1 MTDCELTPHQ
11 LSQLGGLIARTTGL
25 HFPREHWDDLRRG
38 IAGAAHE
45 FGFADV
51 RACAAWLLSGP
62 LAQAQVQVLAAHL
75 TIGETYFFRE
85 PQTLKALATDVLPGL
100 IRACRREQ
108 RLRIWSAACCSGEE
122 PYSLAILLHEALP
135 DLDRW
140 DVTITATDIN
150 ARALRKAAAG
160 SYGEWSFRDAP
171 AGLKER
177 YFNRTPNGRYVIA
190 PHIRK
195 LVTFAY
201 LNLVDDAYPALGAD
215 AGAMDLIFCRNV
227 LMYFT
232 PPQVCKVIGNL
243 RHTLAEGGWLVVS
256 PSEASHSLFAEF
268 ATENFPG
275 AILYRKSAA
284 IPVAH
289 RRWTAPD
296 SKTTEPVARHA
307 EACSLPEPT
316 VTTAALPQLTA
327 AATSALPSEPSLVA
341 VAESLY
347 RQGRYAEAAETL
359 LASLARHA
367 RGPRACSLLARALAN
382 LGQLA
387 DALTWC
393 ERWIAADKLDSA
405 GHYLRAVILLELARP
420 EQARSCLQRAIYLD
434 PDFVLAHFA
443 LGNLARSCGKP
454 TASDKHFANALALLR
469 ARPMDEIVRES
480 DGLSSRRLT
489 ETITSMLAAATP
501 S

>member
-1 MTDCELTPHQ
+1 MKDAELRPDQ
-11 LSQLGGLIARTTGL
+11 LSQLGGLIARTIGL
-25 HFPREHWDDLRRG
+25 NFPREHWDDLRRG
-38 IAGAAHE
+38 MTGAAHE
-45 FGFADV
+45 FGFHDV
-51 RACAAWLLSGP
+51 GACVTWLLARP
-62 LAQAQVQVLAAHL
+62 LTQAQLQVLAAHL

-85 PQTLKALATDVLPGL
+85 PQTLNALATNVLPEL
-100 IRACRREQ
+100 IRARSGER
-108 RLRIWSAACCSGEE
+108 RLRIWSAACCNGEE

-135 DLDRW
+135 DLDDW

-150 ARALRKAAAG
+150 ARALRKATAG
-160 SYGEWSFRDAP
+160 SYGEWSFRNAP

-177 YFNRTPNGRYVIA
+177 YFNRTANGRYVVA

-201 LNLVDDAYPALGAD
+201 LNLVDDAYPSLATG
-215 AGAMDLIFCRNV
+215 AGAGAIDLIFCRNV

-232 PPQVCKVIGNL
+232 PSQIGKVIGNL
-243 RHTLAEGGWLVVS
+243 RHMLAEGGWLVVS

-284 IPVAH
+284 MPLAQQQ
-289 RRWTAPD
+289 WAAPPAGQAI
-296 SKTTEPVARHA
+296 EPVARPA
-307 EACSLPEPT
+307 EIPVLPEPT
-316 VTTAALPQLTA
+316 AP
-327 AATSALPSEPSLVA
+327 AATLAVPPEPAPAPVA

-347 RQGRYAEAAETL
+347 RQGRHAETAETL
-359 LASLARHA
+359 LASLAQHA
-367 RGPRACSLLARALAN
+367 PGPQAFALLARALAN
-382 LGQLA
+382 QGQLA

-405 GHYLRAVILLELARP
+405 GQYLRAVILLELAQP
-420 EQARSCLQRAIYLD
+420 DQARSCLQRAIYLD

-454 TASDKHFANALALLR
+454 VAADKHFANALALLR
-469 ARPMDEIVRES
+469 TRPADELVRES
-480 DGLSSRRLT
+480 DGLSARRLT
-489 ETITSMLAAATP
+489 ETIASMLAAAPP